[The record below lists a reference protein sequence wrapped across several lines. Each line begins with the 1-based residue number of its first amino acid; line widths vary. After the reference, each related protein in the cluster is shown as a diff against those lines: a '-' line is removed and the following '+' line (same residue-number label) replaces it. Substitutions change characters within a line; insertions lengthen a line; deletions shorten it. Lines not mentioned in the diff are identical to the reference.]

1 MRRTTI
7 VLFGCVIVTVLALG
21 AGYLIGGSWVGALV
35 VTGIGGM
42 WLLAH
47 LIGNHPAGN
56 LLAWLSLTGA
66 AAIGVAID
74 LPAGLM
80 LVAAVAALCGW
91 DVAHYEQRL
100 GEAARVDPFGA
111 LDRQHM
117 SRLALTAAA
126 GLALGAMALLIRV
139 DLGFGVAFALAIA
152 AVVLLSQLVRLATKG

>member
-35 VTGIGGM
+35 VVGIGGM

-56 LLAWLSLTGA
+56 LLAWLSLTGG

-80 LVAAVAALCGW
+80 LVAAVAALCAW

-100 GEAARVDPFGA
+100 GEAARIESSGA

-126 GLALGAMALLIRV
+126 GLAIGAMALLIRV